1 MHDILG
7 ALAYARKMAY
17 FSLPPQCEPPLAQ
30 APATELSFKKTTE
43 GTETLVPTDKDS
55 HISISFPLLH
65 DLIHPLT
72 IEGVSSTVP
81 GKVDIKVKEICLAE
95 EHDVMV
101 EPDKWTDS

>member
-1 MHDILG
+1 MIL
-7 ALAYARKMAY
+7 
-17 FSLPPQCEPPLAQ
+17 F
-30 APATELSFKKTTE
+30 
-43 GTETLVPTDKDS
+43 
-55 HISISFPLLH
+55 I
-65 DLIHPLT
+65 LT